1 MAIGA
6 CEGGDRFSARRRRA
20 RSCRQADL
28 ACGPFGRPRGQNG
41 RFSSTW
47 ARAGG
52 TFARMERLAAHR
64 EQETVRGEEPAPAA
78 APVLPG
84 SLQWASAV
92 GNAAVQRLARQEAEV
107 AEPEATEAAGPEEEA
122 AEAPPPEVA
131 AMEQAGIGPEAVA
144 GLEAVD
150 ELGDDAL
157 PE

>member
-1 MAIGA
+1 V
-6 CEGGDRFSARRRRA
+6 
-20 RSCRQADL
+20 
-28 ACGPFGRPRGQNG
+28 
-41 RFSSTW
+41 
-47 ARAGG
+47 
-52 TFARMERLAAHR
+52 ERLAANR
-64 EQETVRGEEPAPAA
+64 EQETVRGEEPAAP
-78 APVLPG
+78 APVMPG

-107 AEPEATEAAGPEEEA
+107 AEPEAAAPEGEVAEE
-122 AEAPPPEVA
+122 EAPPPEVA